1 MKKQEMIR
9 EIQLAEAQAW
19 KAYRDASVTL
29 SKTGYSLEQI
39 ERLKNRWVALYD
51 LREALGIPSLPVPQ
65 LFALNLVPVTQQVP
79 GQILKYPEWHKLQ
92 QT

>member
-1 MKKQEMIR
+1 MTKAQMTK
-9 EIQLAEAQAW
+9 EIQVAEAQAW

-51 LREALGIPSLPVPQ
+51 LREALGIPSLPVSQ
-65 LFALNLVPVTQQVP
+65 MRAMNLVPMQMMVP
-79 GQILKYPEWHKLQ
+79 A
-92 QT
+92 